1 MNSLAVKT
9 AVKGEKP
16 VKLAKPGSWKTN
28 FRRYKSLYLLAVPII
43 VYFLI
48 FNYAPMFGLAMAFQ
62 DFKPARGFFGSE
74 FVGLKNFIDFFTAP
88 NFLEILRNTFVISAL
103 GLAIGF
109 PLSILFALLINEI
122 HVRWFKKSVQTI
134 SYMPYFVSTIVLCG
148 LVIEFCSTNGLITN
162 LLVNLKLI
170 ERQNLL
176 QNPKYFWAINLI
188 SDQWQGLG
196 YGSIVFIAA
205 ITNVSGELHEA
216 AVIDGANR
224 LQRVW
229 HITLPGIKPMVVSM
243 LILKC
248 GMLMTV
254 GFDKIL
260 NLYTTAIYSTA
271 DVISTYVYRV
281 GLNGGR
287 YGYGAAVGLFNSVIN
302 LVLLLASNYIS
313 KKYAEQ
319 SLF

>member
-1 MNSLAVKT
+1 MAT
-9 AVKGEKP
+9 
-16 VKLAKPGSWKTN
+16 KLAKKMSGDAKPVSLTKGGSWKRN
-28 FRRYKSLYLLAVPII
+28 FQRNRSLYFLSAPII
-43 VYFLI
+43 LYFLV
-48 FNYAPMFGLAMAFQ
+48 FNYAPMFGLVMAFQ
-62 DFKPARGFFGSE
+62 DFKPSRGFLGSP
-74 FVGLKNFIDFFTAP
+74 FVWFKNFIDFFTAP

-103 GLAIGF
+103 GLVVGF

-122 HVRWFKKSVQTI
+122 QHKWFKKGVQTI

-148 LVIEFCSTNGLITN
+148 LVIEFCSTNGLVTN
-162 LLVNLKLI
+162 LLVNLGVL

-196 YGSIVFIAA
+196 YSSIVFIAA
-205 ITNVSGELHEA
+205 ITNVSNELHEA
-216 AVIDGANR
+216 AALDGASR

-248 GMLMTV
+248 GTLMTV

-260 NLYTTAIYSTA
+260 NLYNSSIYSTA
-271 DVISTYVYRV
+271 DVISTYVYRI

-287 YGYGAAVGLFNSVIN
+287 YSYGAAVGLFNSVIN
-302 LVLLLASNYIS
+302 LALLLISNYAS
-313 KKYAEQ
+313 KKYADQ

>member
-1 MNSLAVKT
+1 MAVKT
-9 AVKGEKP
+9 AASNAP
-16 VKLAKPGSWKTN
+16 VKLAKPGSWKRN
-28 FRRYKSLYLLAVPII
+28 LQRYKSLYILTIPLVL
-43 VYFLI
+43 YFFI
-48 FNYAPMFGLAMAFQ
+48 FNYVPMFGLLMAFE
-62 DFKPARGFFGSE
+62 DFKPARGFFGSSW
-74 FVGLKNFIDFFTAP
+74 VGFKNFIDFFTAP

-103 GLAIGF
+103 GLAVGY
-109 PLSILFALLINEI
+109 PLSIIFALLINEI
-122 HVRWFKKSVQTI
+122 YVKWFKKSVQTI

-162 LLVNLKLI
+162 ALVSLGVV

-216 AVIDGANR
+216 AAIDGANR

-260 NLYTTAIYSTA
+260 NLYNTAIYSTA

-287 YGYGAAVGLFNSVIN
+287 YGYGAAVGLFNSVVN
-302 LVLLLASNYIS
+302 LILLLASNAIS